1 MVRLISEEHIDYIR
15 YAHQVVCMGIVV
27 YLLRDS
33 SECPCIS
40 DIVRI
45 LDDDFLACDVTL
57 LTQSEETY
65 EEESVGI
72 HIEYSRVFVGLIGD
86 ECGERDKD
94 SRCESLTKPYRP
106 LSYSRHSVACIV
118 EDKEDDED
126 QYRYYDR
133 QTESALTDNCSK
145 RCANKEEDETGKR
158 QCKLIYLLYSVLS
171 YYLFSIFGN
180 HFAELQFGGN
190 HLHTIQ

>member
-27 YLLRDS
+27 NLLRDS

-72 HIEYSRVFVGLIGD
+72 RNVRYRLQHMVGGKLTID
-86 ECGERDKD
+86 SVPGEG
-94 SRCESLTKPYRP
+94 TKVTITIP
-106 LSYSRHSVACIV
+106 
-118 EDKEDDED
+118 
-126 QYRYYDR
+126 
-133 QTESALTDNCSK
+133 TEEAK
-145 RCANKEEDETGKR
+145 K
-158 QCKLIYLLYSVLS
+158 
-171 YYLFSIFGN
+171 
-180 HFAELQFGGN
+180 
-190 HLHTIQ
+190 